1 MPTTKKSSI
10 RSRWYRPNEKPLESS
25 NQIENDQPF
34 GEILIRQNS
43 KFIDDLSAIKPSP
56 VQNKVGG
63 RTGSSGKAPS
73 KNKNRERNQ
82 KRKSRPRNDESE
94 NRDTNIKRRPR
105 PKSNHKRNSQN
116 RESEGPKSKERN
128 KKKIYSKNQSQKK
141 QDEKTSTKSDSSKLS
156 YFIAKFFGN

>member
-10 RSRWYRPNEKPLESS
+10 RSRWYRPNEKPLELS

-34 GEILIRQNS
+34 GAILIRQNS

-56 VQNKVGG
+56 VQNKVEG
-63 RTGSSGKAPS
+63 RTGSSGKDPS

-105 PKSNHKRNSQN
+105 PKSNHKRIYA
-116 RESEGPKSKERN
+116 R
-128 KKKIYSKNQSQKK
+128 KKN
-141 QDEKTSTKSDSSKLS
+141 
-156 YFIAKFFGN
+156 